1 MPVESPP
8 TMPVSER
15 LKREQEFFDD
25 LVVEG
30 SETRSFLHNLSTGFY
45 DKGARGRLWAPV
57 WNTVDF
63 ADKAVLDYGCG
74 AGDFSHLLTR
84 FGAKV
89 TGIDLSPQLI
99 EKARSDGLSD
109 DGFPRF
115 LVGDAHHTPFPAN
128 SFDYVVGNGALH
140 HLDLGRAYGEIARVL
155 KPAGKA
161 YFMEPMYSHPLL
173 WLLRR
178 LTPKAHTADERPLS
192 ISEMEAARSW
202 FREVSHREHFLFA
215 VLAAPAHLL
224 GRQAA
229 LKAIGT
235 ADRLDSTLMRAFPQL
250 RSFAWLAMLILEK

>member
-1 MPVESPP
+1 MSVESPP
-8 TMPVSER
+8 PVPVSQR

-30 SETRSFLHNLSTGFY
+30 SDTRSVLHNLSTGFY

-74 AGDFSHLLTR
+74 AGDFSYLLTR

-89 TGIDLSPQLI
+89 TGIDVSPQLI
-99 EKARSDGLSD
+99 ERAQSDGSSN

-115 LVGDAHHTPFPAN
+115 LVGDAHRTPFPNN

-140 HLDLGRAYGEIARVL
+140 HLDLDRAYGEIARVL
-155 KPAGKA
+155 KPGGKA

-178 LTPKAHTADERPLS
+178 LTPNAHTTDEKPLS
-192 ISEMEAARSW
+192 ISDMEAAKSW
-202 FREVSHREHFLFA
+202 FRGVSHREHFVFS
-215 VLAAPAHLL
+215 VLVAPVHLID
-224 GRQAA
+224 ANVA
-229 LKAIGT
+229 LTVISGV
-235 ADRLDSTLMRAFPQL
+235 DRVDSMLMQAFPYL
-250 RSFAWLAMLILEK
+250 RRFAWLAMVALEK